1 MRFIPCIICLFIT
14 SLLSAQPNRYK
25 QAIFSSR
32 DLQSNV
38 QYGSADS
45 YDVFGF
51 NSPQPQRL
59 DFYEPSGDTATKRP
73 LVLVFYGGG
82 YLIGS
87 KIMQDMVGWCDSLT
101 AYGYACAAVNYR
113 LGFNVLRTGSA
124 IRAGYRGLQDARAAI
139 RFFKEFHQQYKIDT
153 SLIFVGG
160 NSAGAMIALQ
170 TAYGEESDRPAAT
183 YGISGTLDDDDDLG
197 CLDCSGN
204 NYQHSVDIAGVIS
217 CWGGVI
223 DLEGL
228 DATDQSPVIMFHGEE
243 DAVVPIDSGL
253 AFSGNGAFPLVYG
266 SRAIHNE
273 RQNLGLLSELYV
285 YPDENHNF
293 YYDGAFF
300 PSNYWDTLWNLSHPF
315 LCAHNPY
322 CQQNVS
328 VTDLGFEDQKIQI
341 APNPVRN
348 YLNVDF
354 NSISENTFYEIIDGV
369 GRRVK
374 TGKIIV
380 NHQGLDVSVLPSG
393 RYFIK
398 IVSDDLVYATS
409 FVKLE

>member
-1 MRFIPCIICLFIT
+1 MPCILCLFIT

-25 QAIFSSR
+25 QAIFSAR
-32 DLQSNV
+32 DLQSNI

-204 NYQHSVDIAGVIS
+204 NYLHSVDIAGVIS

-228 DATDQSPVIMFHGEE
+228 DLS
-243 DAVVPIDSGL
+243 L
-253 AFSGNGAFPLVYG
+253 
-266 SRAIHNE
+266 IH
-273 RQNLGLLSELYV
+273 
-285 YPDENHNF
+285 
-293 YYDGAFF
+293 
-300 PSNYWDTLWNLSHPF
+300 
-315 LCAHNPY
+315 
-322 CQQNVS
+322 
-328 VTDLGFEDQKIQI
+328 
-341 APNPVRN
+341 
-348 YLNVDF
+348 
-354 NSISENTFYEIIDGV
+354 ISEPTRPY
-369 GRRVK
+369 
-374 TGKIIV
+374 
-380 NHQGLDVSVLPSG
+380 
-393 RYFIK
+393 
-398 IVSDDLVYATS
+398 
-409 FVKLE
+409 